1 MEISKESLYE
11 PKKLEALRADVKEK
25 LKKKSRFSFFRKI
38 KKFFFGII
46 K

>member
-1 MEISKESLYE
+1 MEILKETLYT
-11 PKKLEALRADVKEK
+11 PKKLEALRADVSEK

-38 KKFFFGII
+38 KKFLFG

>member
-1 MEISKESLYE
+1 MEILKDSLYK
-11 PKKLEALRADVKEK
+11 PKKLEALRADVREK

-38 KKFFFGII
+38 KKFFFE

>member
-1 MEISKESLYE
+1 MEISKETLYT
-11 PKKLEALRADVKEK
+11 PKKLQALRADVSEK

-38 KKFFFGII
+38 KKFFLAII

>member
-1 MEISKESLYE
+1 MSEKLYE
-11 PKKLEALRADVKEK
+11 PKKLQTLRADVSEK

-38 KKFFFGII
+38 KKFFLAII

>member
-1 MEISKESLYE
+1 MEISKETLYT
-11 PKKLEALRADVKEK
+11 PKKLQALRTDVSEK

-38 KKFFFGII
+38 KRFIFG

>member
-11 PKKLEALRADVKEK
+11 PKNLQALRADVSEK

-38 KKFFFGII
+38 KKFFLGII